1 MSKEISAANVEK
13 FAQDFDQSS
22 KSNAI
27 ANTVAQNGI
36 LASSRNIASDV
47 AMTPN
52 FSVEIQT
59 GAVANQKQSGRCW
72 MFAALNTM
80 RHPLQDQFNLKGF
93 ELSQNYTNF
102 WDKFEKSNFFYENVI
117 ATANLP
123 LGDRKVDFLL
133 ATPQQ
138 DGGQWDMLCALIEKY
153 GLVPKSIMPETY
165 NSSRSMELN
174 STLNT
179 KLRKDAIEL
188 RQQVAAGKSEDEIN
202 ATKTQMLNEVYRLL
216 VFTLG
221 KPPVKFDW
229 EYTDDDKQYH
239 IEKDLTPQS
248 FFKKFVG
255 WNLEDYLSLINS
267 PTEDKPYNHL
277 YTVDLLGNVVG
288 GRQVRHLNLKIEDFK
303 ALAIKQLQAGE
314 TVWFG
319 SDVGKSSDRKEGI
332 MDTNVYQ
339 REDLLDIDLS
349 MSKAERLDHGES
361 LMTHAMVLT
370 GVDLVNG
377 KPTKWKV
384 ENSWGEKAGNFKG
397 YFIMSDA
404 WFDEY
409 VYQVVINRK
418 YLTPEQQQVEDAE
431 HDNPTVLKPWDPMG
445 ALAL

>member
-1 MSKEISAANVEK
+1 MSKEITTANVAK
-13 FAQDFDQSS
+13 FAKNFADSA

-27 ANTVAQNGI
+27 ANTVARNGI
-36 LASSRNIASDV
+36 DASSRNLGADV

-59 GAVANQKQSGRCW
+59 GDVANQKQSGRCW

-80 RHPLQDQFNLKGF
+80 RHPLQDKFSLKGF

-102 WDKFEKSNFFYENVI
+102 WDKFEKSNFFLENVI
-117 ATANLP
+117 DTANLP
-123 LGDRKVDFLL
+123 LGDRKVDFLM

-153 GLVPKSIMPETY
+153 GLVPKSVMPETY

-174 STLNT
+174 ATLNT
-179 KLRKDAIEL
+179 KLRKDAVEL
-188 RQQVAAGKSEDEIN
+188 RALVAAGKSEAEIN
-202 ATKTQMLNEVYRLL
+202 TAKETMLDDVYRIL

-221 KPPVKFDW
+221 KPPVEFDW
-229 EYTDDDKQYH
+229 EYTDDNHQYH
-239 IEKDLTPQS
+239 IEKGLTPKS
-248 FFKKFVG
+248 FYDKYVG
-255 WNLEDYLSLINS
+255 MDLENYLSMINS
-267 PTEDKPYNHL
+267 PTADKPYDHV

-288 GRQVRHLNLKIEDFK
+288 GRQVRHLNLKIADFK
-303 ALAIKQLQAGE
+303 ALAVKQLQAGE

-332 MDTNVYQ
+332 MATDVY
-339 REDLLDIDLS
+339 EKDDLLGVDLS
-349 MSKAERLDHGES
+349 LTKAERLDYGES

-370 GVDLVNG
+370 GVDLVDG
-377 KPTKWKV
+377 QPTKWKV
-384 ENSWGEKAGNFKG
+384 ENSWGDKAGNFKG

-404 WFDEY
+404 WFDQY
-409 VYQVVINRK
+409 VYQVVINK
-418 YLTPEQQQVEDAE
+418 KFLSPEQLKVEEAE
-431 HDNPTVLKPWDPMG
+431 KDNPTVLKPWDPMG

>member
-1 MSKEISAANVEK
+1 MSKEITNANIEK
-13 FAQDFDQSS
+13 FAQDFAESA

-27 ANTVAQNGI
+27 ANTVAHNGI
-36 LASSRNIASDV
+36 DASSRNLGADI

-59 GAVANQKQSGRCW
+59 GDVANQKQSGRCW

-80 RHPLQDQFNLKGF
+80 RHPLQDKFELKGF

-102 WDKFEKSNFFYENVI
+102 WDKFEKSNFFLENVI
-117 ATANLP
+117 ETANLP
-123 LGDRKVDFLL
+123 LGDRKVDFLM

-153 GLVPKSIMPETY
+153 GLVPKSVMPETY
-165 NSSRSMELN
+165 NSARSSELN
-174 STLNT
+174 ATLNT
-179 KLRKDAIEL
+179 KLRQDAVEL
-188 RQQVAAGKSEDEIN
+188 RQLVADGKSADEI
-202 ATKTQMLNEVYRLL
+202 ATAKEAMLDDVYRIL

-221 KPPVKFDW
+221 EPPVKFDW
-229 EYTDDDKQYH
+229 EYTDDNHQYH
-239 IEKDLTPQS
+239 IERDLTPKS
-248 FFKKFVG
+248 FYDKYVDMD
-255 WNLEDYLSLINS
+255 LENYLSMINS
-267 PTEDKPYNHL
+267 PTDDKPYNHV

-288 GRQVRHLNLKIEDFK
+288 GRQVRHMNLKIDDFK
-303 ALAIKQLQAGE
+303 ALAVKQLQAGE

-332 MDTNVYQ
+332 MATDVYQ
-339 REDLLDIDLS
+339 KDDLLGVDLS
-349 MSKAERLDHGES
+349 LTKAQRLDYGES

-370 GVDLVNG
+370 GVDLVDG

-409 VYQVVINRK
+409 VYQVVINK
-418 YLTPEQQQVEDAE
+418 KFLSEEQLQVIAAE
-431 HDNPTVLKPWDPMG
+431 KDKPTVLKPWDPMG

>member
-13 FAQDFDQSS
+13 FAQDFDQSP